1 MKRSR
6 TEKQEALAGIVA
18 AIVGL
23 AIVSNAPTDL
33 RPIAT
38 LVVIVVYFLGFL
50 VLGYLRARRSGR
62 RQ

>member
-6 TEKQEALAGIVA
+6 TENQEALAGIVA

-23 AIVSNAPTDL
+23 VIVSDAPTDL
-33 RPIAT
+33 RPIAI
-38 LVVIVVYFLGFL
+38 LVLIVVYVLGFL
-50 VLGYLRARRSGR
+50 VLGYLRARRGGS